1 MHPPQLAEANLMGT
15 QRVGTLPDTAPWRR
29 VVGLIAD
36 AADVA
41 VICAAT
47 TEAALQGLE
56 KARRDEGLAFS
67 FFLLARFALASSE
80 DDFAGALCDE
90 RLNVSDHP
98 DVFDLASAFSETVD
112 QRLFLTRSRT
122 DLGEMAQLA
131 AVEAL
136 TALLGQRSAD
146 LFGTT
151 PAEVRREAKRLSTER
166 GFGTLAH
173 EFFACFTQRFLIY
186 HLSRELPL
194 HIGGNGRFADPE
206 QHNSFVDQ
214 LKVHCR
220 EAAAIVRDFASDWYG
235 KALSP
240 KGRSITRTSARG
252 FVSHAL
258 TKLHHQLMTRGAR
271 DG

>member
-1 MHPPQLAEANLMGT
+1 MGT
-15 QRVGTLPDTAPWRR
+15 QRVSTLPDTAPWRR
-29 VVGLIAD
+29 VVGLIAED
-36 AADVA
+36 ADVA
-41 VICAAT
+41 DIAAAT
-47 TEAALQGLE
+47 TQAALKGLD
-56 KARRDEGLAFS
+56 KARGDEGLVYS
-67 FFLLARFALASSE
+67 FFLLARFAVAARD
-80 DDFAGALCDE
+80 DDFAGALRDE
-90 RLNVSDHP
+90 GLHVAGSP
-98 DVFDLASAFSETVD
+98 DVFDLAAAFTEAVD
-112 QRLFLTRSRT
+112 RRLQRRRSRT

-136 TALLGQRSAD
+136 TGLLSQRSAD

-151 PAEVRREAKRLSTER
+151 AAEVRREARKLSTER

-173 EFFACFTQRFLIY
+173 EFFACFTQRFLGY
-186 HLSRELPL
+186 HLGRELPL

-206 QHNSFVDQ
+206 QHNAFVAE

-220 EAAAIVRDFASDWYG
+220 EAAAIVRNFAGEWYG

-240 KGRSITRTSARG
+240 KGKGITHASTRG

-258 TKLHHQLMTRGAR
+258 TKLHDQLMTRGAH

>member
-1 MHPPQLAEANLMGT
+1 MGT

-29 VVGLIAD
+29 VVGLIAED
-36 AADVA
+36 ADVA
-41 VICAAT
+41 DIAAAT
-47 TEAALQGLE
+47 TEAALNGLE
-56 KARRDEGLAFS
+56 KARGDEGLLFS
-67 FFLLARFALASSE
+67 FFLLARFGLAARD
-80 DDFAGALCDE
+80 DDFARALHDE
-90 RLNVSDHP
+90 GLDVAGPPN
-98 DVFDLASAFSETVD
+98 VFDLAAAFTEAVD
-112 QRLFLTRSRT
+112 RRLQQTRRRT

-136 TALLGQRSAD
+136 TGLLGQRSAG

-151 PAEVRREAKRLSTER
+151 AAEVRREARKLSTQR

-173 EFFACFTQRFLIY
+173 EFFACFTQRFLGY
-186 HLSRELPL
+186 HLGRELPL

-206 QHNSFVDQ
+206 QHNDFVAE

-220 EAAAIVRDFASDWYG
+220 EAAAIVRDFAGEWYS

-240 KGRSITRTSARG
+240 QGKGITHAGARG
-252 FVSHAL
+252 FVNYAL
-258 TKLHHQLMTRGAR
+258 TKLHDQLMTRGKR